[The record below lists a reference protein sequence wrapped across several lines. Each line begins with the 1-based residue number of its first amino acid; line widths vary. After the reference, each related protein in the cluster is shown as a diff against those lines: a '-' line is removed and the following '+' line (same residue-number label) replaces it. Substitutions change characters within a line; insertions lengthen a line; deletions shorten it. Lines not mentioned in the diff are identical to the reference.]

1 MVQPASASAVVVLI
15 DDSALCLL
23 GRCYVSANGDTHA
36 CWHVRSHALTHVSAD
51 WVAVVGRS
59 GSDIPF
65 ITSYYFPLSPAAAA
79 AAAAVIAPTALFFS
93 SYVSSLFLESNRLLK
108 TGSALAGRKSSRR
121 DFPPFTHKAFTSG
134 KSSAS
139 VRFELFL
146 KNSWMHSV
154 AKKIGP
160 SVEPKHARECC
171 GVFALNADKRERTVH
186 VDISF
191 KCTHVELNCNGS
203 GSSSSSSSL
212 RRPRRKFEYK
222 EFGETKPT
230 IYKINPDDQ
239 THTSLRWWLFKESD
253 WRWVNSSIVLAVTR
267 SPAWFLQ
274 VWFNILSCC
283 STSGLWVV

>member
-36 CWHVRSHALTHVSAD
+36 CWHVRPHALTHVSAD

-79 AAAAVIAPTALFFS
+79 AAAAVFAPTALFFS

-146 KNSWMHSV
+146 KNSWMRKKLVLQWSRNTHESV
-154 AKKIGP
+154 AVCLHSTQTNVSALCMLIYL
-160 SVEPKHARECC
+160 
-171 GVFALNADKRERTVH
+171 LNAH
-186 VDISF
+186 M
-191 KCTHVELNCNGS
+191 
-203 GSSSSSSSL
+203 
-212 RRPRRKFEYK
+212 
-222 EFGETKPT
+222 
-230 IYKINPDDQ
+230 
-239 THTSLRWWLFKESD
+239 
-253 WRWVNSSIVLAVTR
+253 
-267 SPAWFLQ
+267 
-274 VWFNILSCC
+274 
-283 STSGLWVV
+283 